1 PLRLSGAVGWGPAG
15 LLGVIFVGAARA
27 ALPHPGGPA
36 PLDGLDAVTT
46 WGAWHHWRSGGKS
59 PQQARA
65 AMEATVLNLLAAG
78 DHPRG

>member
-1 PLRLSGAVGWGPAG
+1 PRGLAVFFG
-15 LLGVIFVGAARA
+15 GAARA
-27 ALPHPGGPA
+27 RRPENRAAEL
-36 PLDGLDAVTT
+36 LDGLDAVTT

-78 DHPRG
+78 DQPRG

>member
-1 PLRLSGAVGWGPAG
+1 MGGRVGELCGEE
-15 LLGVIFVGAARA
+15 LARGKENR
-27 ALPHPGGPA
+27 PPD